1 MYRAYSAAEDVASTL
16 AAMAMGGGHT
26 VGSAVGFVIGVLV
39 RGIIHR
45 PVRVHLWP
53 HTMVCLG

>member
-16 AAMAMGGGHT
+16 AAMAM
-26 VGSAVGFVIGVLV
+26 VGCDAVDLEVGVAVEWPV

-45 PVRVHLWP
+45 PNRVHFWP
-53 HTMVCLG
+53 QTMVRPW

>member
-1 MYRAYSAAEDVASTL
+1 MYHAYSAAEDVASML
-16 AAMAMGGGHT
+16 AAMVM
-26 VGSAVGFVIGVLV
+26 GSAVGNVIGVPV

-53 HTMVCLG
+53 HTMVHPQ

>member
-16 AAMAMGGGHT
+16 AAMAMGGGH
-26 VGSAVGFVIGVLV
+26 AVGFFVGVVIGVLV

-45 PVRVHLWP
+45 PVHVHLWP
-53 HTMVCLG
+53 HTMVRL